1 MRPSFSIRIETRS
14 CPQRRPIVL
23 LCLHRRNPPCSFPQ
37 TFIRNPHNDIPVP
50 PPPPDTY
57 FRNDIKTALLPSS
70 AAHTTASILLPSAL
84 SRFQQLPAA
93 LPPPNPFH
101 PTIPNQPQPSQQN
114 EVHHRLNSSNSGR
127 LRQPSRRLHPQFRSA
142 IRPGIRS
149 GLQDSDFRINP
160 SKGQIINTGF
170 TVQIANVADFPAL
183 GGQDVQ
189 SQIVRVLVRA
199 GQPFIP
205 HYHPRGTETLNAL
218 AGVFRVSFLSEG
230 LSPET

>member
-1 MRPSFSIRIETRS
+1 MKSIIALTALTLAVFVNQAAASIPSFGL
-14 CPQRRPIVL
+14 Q
-23 LCLHRRNPPCSFPQ
+23 
-37 TFIRNPHNDIPVP
+37 
-50 PPPPDTY
+50 
-57 FRNDIKTALLPSS
+57 S
-70 AAHTTASILLPSAL
+70 AA
-84 SRFQQLPAA
+84 
-93 LPPPNPFH
+93 
-101 PTIPNQPQPSQQN
+101 
-114 EVHHRLNSSNSGR
+114 
-127 LRQPSRRLHPQFRSA
+127 
-142 IRPGIRS
+142 GIRS

-160 SKGQIINTGF
+160 SKGQIINTPGF

-230 LSPET
+230 LSPRNVTNILHPGDSTVFPQGLPHETVCISKMDCLFLSVFNSADPGLVPVTL